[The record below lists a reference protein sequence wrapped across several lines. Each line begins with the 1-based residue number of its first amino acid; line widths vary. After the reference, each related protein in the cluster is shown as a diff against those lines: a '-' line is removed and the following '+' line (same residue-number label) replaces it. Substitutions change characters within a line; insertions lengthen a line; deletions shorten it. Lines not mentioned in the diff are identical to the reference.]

1 MQNLTNMQNDV
12 IFVTNNVF
20 MKKYQNI
27 SNDSYL
33 VNEPAAAYLSST
45 PSSEYQGAD
54 LRVIRH
60 AREGIKIGY
69 LLQLSDLMGL
79 TQLEICKILH
89 ISLRTLQRYDA
100 EYLLDSD
107 DSSKVIQLGMLHR
120 RGLDVFGDTKD
131 FNYWLKTP
139 MSSLEGKAPLDYLD
153 TPFGFQLINQ
163 ILGRIEH
170 GVFA

>member
-1 MQNLTNMQNDV
+1 MPNST
-12 IFVTNNVF
+12 F

-27 SNDSYL
+27 SNESYL

-45 PSSEYQGAD
+45 SSSDYQGAD

-69 LLQLSDLMGL
+69 LLELTDLIGL
-79 TQLEICKILH
+79 TQMEICKILH
-89 ISLRTLQRYDA
+89 ISLRTLQRYEPD
-100 EYLLDSD
+100 YVLDSD
-107 DSSKVIQLGMLHR
+107 ASSKVIQLGMLHR

-131 FNYWLKTP
+131 FNYWLKAP
-139 MSSLEGKAPLDYLD
+139 ISSLEGKAPLDYLD

-170 GVFA
+170 GIFA

>member
-1 MQNLTNMQNDV
+1 M
-12 IFVTNNVF
+12 TNNAF

-33 VNEPAAAYLSST
+33 INEPAVAYLNSSQ
-45 PSSEYQGAD
+45 SGDYQGAD
-54 LRVIRH
+54 LKVIRH
-60 AREGIKIGY
+60 AREGIKVGY

-79 TQLEICKILH
+79 TQVEICKILH
-89 ISLRTLQRYDA
+89 ISLRTLQRYELDFT
-100 EYLLDSD
+100 LDSD
-107 DSSKVIQLGMLHR
+107 ASSKVIQLAMLQR
-120 RGLDVFGDTKD
+120 RGIEVFGDTGG
-131 FNYWLKTP
+131 FNQWLKAP

>member
-1 MQNLTNMQNDV
+1 
-12 IFVTNNVF
+12 

-27 SNDSYL
+27 SNESYL

-45 PSSEYQGAD
+45 SSSDYQGAD

-69 LLQLSDLMGL
+69 LLELTDLIGL
-79 TQLEICKILH
+79 TQMEICKILH
-89 ISLRTLQRYDA
+89 ISLRTLQRYEPD
-100 EYLLDSD
+100 YVLDSD
-107 DSSKVIQLGMLHR
+107 ASSKVIQLGMLHR

-131 FNYWLKTP
+131 FNYWLKAP
-139 MSSLEGKAPLDYLD
+139 ISSLEGKAPLDYLD

-170 GVFA
+170 GIFA